1 MQGPLLEVTELSKK
15 YARSMRRS
23 LDYGI
28 RDVFSEML
36 NRKRAQELRSDE
48 FWALKDVSF
57 SLHRGECLAILGANG
72 AGKSTLLK
80 LLSGMLLP
88 DGGSIVKRGRME
100 KMIEL
105 SAGFSPKLSGR
116 ENVTLKAR
124 LLGLSAAELSR
135 RLDDLVT
142 FAELEEF
149 IDTPVQF
156 YSSGMRARLGFAL
169 SVVMEPDILL
179 IDEVLAVGDLG
190 FRMKCYTRVD
200 EMRRSA
206 AVVLVTHAMN
216 HVSRMA
222 TSALVLH
229 KGRVAYQ
236 GGTQGGIAKYQELA
250 GFSKPAKDPTLNAN
264 LISFGLEASGVEVE
278 PEGSVDFGSHLR
290 VHARHE
296 AEAGVELSVIL
307 QESGG
312 NTVVDWHSRRA
323 NFVAEPGRNVIA
335 ELGPAQFCP
344 GFYHL
349 SIVGFDASGKQLF
362 LSRPFRFRVRGQF
375 LGATRVQPVATWAH
389 CEGDSAGFPSKHAES
404 TTENEQ

>member
-1 MQGPLLEVTELSKK
+1 MEEPLLEVSRVCKK

-23 LDYGI
+23 LDYGV
-28 RDVFSEML
+28 RDVVSEML
-36 NRKRAQELRSDE
+36 NRKRAHVLRADE
-48 FWALKDVSF
+48 FWALRDVSF
-57 SLHRGECLAILGANG
+57 ALRRGECLAILGANG

-105 SAGFSPKLSGR
+105 SAGFSPSLSGR
-116 ENVTLKAR
+116 ENVKLKAR
-124 LLGLSAAELSR
+124 LLGMSAAELALK
-135 RLDDLVT
+135 LDDLVA

-179 IDEVLAVGDLG
+179 VDEVLAVGDLG

-236 GGTQGGIAKYQELA
+236 GGNQGGIAKYQELA
-250 GFSKPAKDPTLNAN
+250 GFSKPVK
-264 LISFGLEASGVEVE
+264 EASLNPDLITFCLESGGESVE
-278 PEGSVDFGSHLR
+278 PEGSIEFASHVR
-290 VHARHE
+290 VHARHG
-296 AEAGVELSVIL
+296 ANTAVELSVIL

-312 NTVVDWHSRRA
+312 STLVDWHSRRA
-323 NFVAEPGRNVIA
+323 GFIAEPGRSLLVD
-335 ELGPAQFCP
+335 LGPAEFSP

-349 SIVGFDASGKQLF
+349 IVVGFDSDGKQLF
-362 LSRPFRFRVRGQF
+362 LSRPLRFRVVGLF
-375 LGATRVQPVATWAH
+375 LGATRVQPVARWSYSAD
-389 CEGDSAGFPSKHAES
+389 DSLGLSPEVPES
-404 TTENEQ
+404 TSEQV